1 MIGLFG
7 LLGMAGV
14 STGPFSGRIIDKL
27 VPWYVS
33 LIGVC
38 AMLVFQAILVAAG
51 GIHVAAV
58 IVYTFGLDVF
68 RQSLQVSLST
78 AVFRCV
84 IFSGILEKF
93 PDSCSASS
101 PRRDHD

>member
-7 LLGMAGV
+7 LIGMAGV

-33 LIGVC
+33 LIGIC
-38 AMLVFQAILVAAG
+38 ALLVFQAIQVAAG
-51 GIHVAAV
+51 GIHVAVV

-84 IFSGILEKF
+84 TFN
-93 PDSCSASS
+93 
-101 PRRDHD
+101 